1 MLFLVL
7 AEANLMEEKNL
18 FMKTNNFS
26 SSGNIY
32 IIIIVINI
40 ICFINYTAHESGLQY
55 LQYSLD
61 ALNQCSPPSQLINV
75 VLTLQELLQQ
85 DMKLN

>member
-1 MLFLVL
+1 MLFLIL

-18 FMKTNNFS
+18 FMKTKNFS

-32 IIIIVINI
+32 IIIVVICYI
-40 ICFINYTAHESGLQY
+40 DYTAHESGLQY

-75 VLTLQELLQQ
+75 VLTLQELLHQ